1 MCVFSVFL
9 LKESPPFTYRKKK
22 IPPPPFFCLKSY
34 VILKEPRLA
43 SHISYKGK
51 LHLPPQTIVQFAM
64 SPQTSKI
71 CNVPY

>member
-1 MCVFSVFL
+1 MVCLLSFL
-9 LKESPPFTYRKKK
+9 IKRISTFHLEEKK
-22 IPPPPFFCLKSY
+22 IPPPFFCFKSY
-34 VILKEPRLA
+34 IMLKDPRLA

-51 LHLPPQTIVQFAM
+51 LHLPPQTLVQFAM